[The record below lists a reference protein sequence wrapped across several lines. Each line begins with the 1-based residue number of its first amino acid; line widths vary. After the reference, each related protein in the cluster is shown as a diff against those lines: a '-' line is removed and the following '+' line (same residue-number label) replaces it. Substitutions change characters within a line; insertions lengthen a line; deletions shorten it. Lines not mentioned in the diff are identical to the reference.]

1 MSDTSAITPAAGDT
15 CELQVGVRGMTCA
28 NCSQRVERKLSKQTG
43 VSSVNVNLA
52 TERASVRYDPKL
64 VDPRALLETIRQ
76 SGYEP
81 VDDRVTLDVR
91 GMTCANCVQRV
102 ERKLNKQDGVLDATV
117 NLATETATVR
127 YLPSQVTVRDLIG
140 AIEAA
145 GYAASEPDSSSTTTQ
160 AEAKKEHK
168 REEIR
173 KLKQRATIAGA
184 LAAPLFLLEMVPM
197 LIPGGMMWRDQLI
210 PHDVFVLI
218 GFVLSTIVLF
228 GPGRLFYRH
237 GWPSLMAGSPDMN
250 TLVMLGASAAYGY
263 SVVAT
268 FIPQVLPE
276 GTVHVYYEAA
286 ATIVALIL
294 IGKYLEVRSR
304 GQASEAISQLLT
316 LQAKSARLERDDT
329 IVEVPLEDVD
339 TGDIVVVRPG
349 DKIPVDGVIVSG
361 SSYVDESMLTGESVP
376 VAKGEGD
383 EVVGGTINKTGSFR
397 YRATK
402 VGADS
407 VLAQIVRMVEE
418 AQGSKPPIQAL
429 ADRVVGVFVPV
440 VMAIAALTFVVW
452 MFVGPDPVLNYALVA
467 MTAVLLIACP
477 CAMGIAT
484 PISVMVGS
492 GQGAS
497 LGVLFR
503 RGEALQSLQD
513 AKIIAFDKTGTLT
526 KGEPELTDFE
536 VLSGLDNDLDE
547 DDVLRLVASAEQN
560 SEHPIAQTIVG
571 ASRARSLSLSSPET
585 FDAVPGYG
593 VTATVDG
600 YRLLV
605 GAERYMRQQH
615 IDPSAH
621 TDHAAR
627 LADDGKTPL
636 YAAID
641 GQLAAVVAVADP
653 VKEGSAEAVK
663 ALRERG
669 LRVAMITGD
678 NERTARAV
686 ARQLG
691 IDEVLA
697 EVLPDGKV
705 AAVKALQQRGKVA
718 FVGDGINDA
727 PALAQA
733 DVGVAIGTGT
743 DVAIESA
750 DVVLMSGDVR
760 GVVNAVALSR
770 KTLNNIKQNLF
781 WAFIYNILLIP
792 VAAGVLYPAFGVLL
806 SPILAAAAMALS
818 DLFVI
823 GNALRL
829 RRFRAPLQPAPRPS
843 ARPEGQAVPA

>member
-1 MSDTSAITPAAGDT
+1 MSDTATTTPTAGDA

-52 TERASVRYDPKL
+52 TERASVRYNPKL
-64 VDPRALLETIRQ
+64 VDPQELLETIRQ

-102 ERKLNKQDGVLDATV
+102 ERKLNKRDGVLEATV

-140 AIEAA
+140 VVEAA
-145 GYAASEPDSSSTTTQ
+145 GYEASEPDGSSKTSQ
-160 AEAKKEHK
+160 AEAKQAHK
-168 REEIR
+168 REELR
-173 KLKQRATIAGA
+173 KLKQRATVAGA

-197 LIPGGMMWRDQLI
+197 LIPGGMMWRDQII
-210 PHDVFVLI
+210 PHDIFVLF

-228 GPGRLFYRH
+228 GPGRMFYRH

-294 IGKYLEVRSR
+294 LGKYLEARSR
-304 GQASEAISQLLT
+304 GQASAAISELLT
-316 LQAKSARLERDDT
+316 LQAKSARLERDDS
-329 IVEVPLEDVD
+329 IAEVPLDDVVAGD
-339 TGDIVVVRPG
+339 TVVVRPG
-349 DKIPVDGVIVSG
+349 DKIPVDGVITSG
-361 SSYVDESMLTGESVP
+361 SSYVDESMLTGESLP

-418 AQGSKPPIQAL
+418 AQGSKAPIQAL
-429 ADRVVGVFVPV
+429 ADRIVGVFVPV

-452 MFVGPDPVLNYALVA
+452 LLVGPEPVLNYALVA

-477 CAMGIAT
+477 CAMGLAT
-484 PISVMVGS
+484 PISIMVGS
-492 GQGAS
+492 GQGAK

-503 RGEALQSLQD
+503 RGEALQGLQD
-513 AKIIAFDKTGTLT
+513 AKLVAFDKTGTLT

-536 VLSGLDNDLDE
+536 VLPGFAE
-547 DDVLRLVASAEQN
+547 EDVLRLVASAEQT
-560 SEHPIAQTIVG
+560 SEHPVAQAIVT
-571 ASRARSLSLSSPET
+571 AAQARGLSLVTAEH
-585 FDAVPGYG
+585 FNAVPGYG
-593 VTATVDG
+593 VTAEVDG
-600 YRLLV
+600 RQVLV
-605 GAERYMRQQH
+605 GAERYMRQQN
-615 IDPSAH
+615 IDPSAY
-621 TDHAAR
+621 TDRSAR
-627 LADDGKTPL
+627 LADLGKTPL
-636 YAAID
+636 YAAVD

-653 VKEGSAEAVK
+653 IKEGSIDAVT
-663 ALRERG
+663 ALHKRG
-669 LRVAMITGD
+669 VRVAMITGD
-678 NERTARAV
+678 NERTAHAI

-691 IDEVLA
+691 IDEVRA

-705 AAVKALQQRGKVA
+705 AAVKALQQSGKVA

-760 GVVNAVALSR
+760 GVVNAFALSR

-818 DLFVI
+818 DVFVI

-829 RRFRAPLQPAPRPS
+829 RRFRAPLAPTPTPS
-843 ARPEGQAVPA
+843 VQTGRQAATA